1 LDNSISILEI
11 SNGAPVS
18 SQVPTK
24 PCTPLPILMASQKAM
39 HQWNKIKQKKVI
51 NELTE
56 DKENSGKSRSMGFAL
71 WPLLLRVS

>member
-1 LDNSISILEI
+1 
-11 SNGAPVS
+11 
-18 SQVPTK
+18 
-24 PCTPLPILMASQKAM
+24 MASQKAM